1 MLSDEQITEN
11 NYKIR
16 IGEIMKFL
24 KKILC
29 LTAVLSLLSGC
40 QTTANHDNVVVIG
53 GTYTAY
59 EPPQSAMHNE
69 NKSTGIADDNSIA
82 ADNAPSASGFD
93 WELRDLVLYSIDNS
107 MYTDT
112 TAPDGSNLRL
122 TVPSVTYSYKDIFKF
137 LNENAFM
144 KKNYTLSETVRDQ
157 SSYKS
162 FGSYGQ
168 HADASVE
175 KMICGQKINN
185 ISKDGEVLYSDIL
198 ISIGQDYNTYNQP
211 NYFSVVLNSTS
222 VSSEFQKML
231 YDLLAQQT
239 NEKVAEYAVYGKS
252 NSDEENPYDLYDSI
266 PTADGRG
273 NLIIKRNISGG
284 GFFFEMDFQD
294 SDEFDENRYSY
305 YDAEYKSAYN
315 ESRITLADI
324 FKGDF
329 GGNDPSD
336 DMKFFNKFMENG
348 GRSDTGFNQAIKK
361 NISVITT
368 EGTNKVYR
376 SYKFDMDLIKGCDM
390 DEEISPDFN
399 CNITAYFDSRSNNNS
414 IKGNGSFIAGYTACN
429 MCSEEEAFTELVD
442 ASREKILCLFPN
454 MNTSSLSYE
463 NSAKKAYSLTGNY
476 TATSSEIPVNVS
488 VRVTLN
494 TKYAEETDEDGNVTE
509 TDIPIYY
516 YAEVTFSLS

>member
-1 MLSDEQITEN
+1 MN
-11 NYKIR
+11 
-16 IGEIMKFL
+16 FL

-69 NKSTGIADDNSIA
+69 NKSTTGITGDNSIA

-122 TVPSVTYSYKDIFKF
+122 TVPSVTYSYKNVFKF

-157 SSYKS
+157 SSYKR

-175 KMICGQKINN
+175 KMICGQKIDN

-266 PTADGRG
+266 PTVDGRG

-390 DEEISPDFN
+390 DEEISPDFS

-463 NSAKKAYSLTGNY
+463 NSAKSAYSLTGNY

>member
-1 MLSDEQITEN
+1 
-11 NYKIR
+11 
-16 IGEIMKFL
+16 MKFL

-69 NKSTGIADDNSIA
+69 NKSTGTAGDNSIA

-122 TVPSVTYSYKDIFKF
+122 TVPSVTYSYKNVFKF

-157 SSYKS
+157 SSYKR

-175 KMICGQKINN
+175 KMICGQKIDN

-294 SDEFDENRYSY
+294 SDEFDKNRYSY

-429 MCSEEEAFTELVD
+429 MCSEEEAFTELVN
-442 ASREKILCLFPN
+442 AAREKIICLFPN

-463 NSAKKAYSLTGNY
+463 NSAKKAYSLNGNY